1 MKAVF
6 ALIVFTFSVQ
16 FAQAQVSG
24 NDQKVDTIQME
35 LVSVSKIQQN
45 IEANDKQMARLYR
58 RADSRVKKALSFSTK
73 RDKGVA

>member
-16 FAQAQVSG
+16 FAQAQHSA
-24 NDQKVDTIQME
+24 NDQKVDAIQME
-35 LVSVSKIQQN
+35 LVSVSEIQQN
-45 IEANDKQMARLYR
+45 IEANEKQMARLYR

>member
-6 ALIVFTFSVQ
+6 AIIVFTFSVQ
-16 FAQAQVSG
+16 FAQAQNSA
-24 NDQKVDTIQME
+24 NDQKIDAIQME
-35 LVSVSKIQQN
+35 LVSVSEIQEN
-45 IEANDKQMARLYR
+45 IEANDKQTARLYR

>member
-6 ALIVFTFSVQ
+6 VIIVFTFSVQ
-16 FAQAQVSG
+16 FAQAQNSV
-24 NDQKVDTIQME
+24 NDQKIDAIQME
-35 LVSVSKIQQN
+35 LVSVSEIQQN
-45 IEANDKQMARLYR
+45 IEANDKQTARLYR